1 MRIEDLPAVGDAELT
16 ADVCVVGSGP
26 AGLTIAAELAN
37 SALRVLVLES
47 GGRESADAT
56 NALDDYDNV
65 GARRAQTDRI
75 AGDRILGG
83 NSHTWSGRCA
93 LLDEL
98 DFRDRPWVPGSGWP
112 IGPADLEPFLTR
124 AACHIGIGHGS
135 GFTDDGFWELAGR
148 TRPADALDPRRF
160 RPYFWQISRD
170 PGDPFDCKRFGA
182 HVESLAAPNV
192 LVVVNATVTHLDT
205 DPDGTHVRTLQVAGA
220 DLRPRTVR
228 ARAVVL
234 ATGGI
239 GNPRLLLASRRVRP
253 EGLGNRNDLVGR
265 YLMDHR
271 CGAVGALE
279 PAAAEAI
286 THRFGKYVVKTPH
299 GRHTFLHGVALAP
312 EVQAAEGLLNCALW
326 LQEVPAADDPWDS
339 VKQLLRGRGDRH
351 DAKVALANSGLLLAG
366 ARRRLVQR
374 TGLPHKLDRIELRCM
389 VEQAPNRDSRV
400 TLTDRADRLGMP
412 AARVNWRV
420 HAQEDAT
427 VRRAAALAIAEF
439 ARLGFAAPS
448 LFAWAGPDS
457 ALPLELTDW
466 AHPTGTTRMSADPRE
481 GVVDTDCLV
490 HGMDNLFVAGSSVF
504 PTTGHANPTLTIVA
518 LAVRLADHLRAKVA
532 PAD

>member
-1 MRIEDLPAVGDAELT
+1 MRIEELAAVRDEELT

-47 GGRESADAT
+47 GGRESSDAA

-65 GARRAQTDRI
+65 GARRAQPDRI

-83 NSHTWSGRCA
+83 NSHSWSGRCA

-98 DFRDRPWVPGSGWP
+98 DFRHRPWVPGSGWP
-112 IGPADLEPFLTR
+112 IGPADLEPYLRR

-135 GFTDDGFWELAGR
+135 GFTDDNFWALAGR
-148 TRPADALDPRRF
+148 ARPAEALDPRRL

-170 PGDPFDCKRFGA
+170 PSDPFDCKRFGA
-182 HVESLAAPNV
+182 HVESRSATDV
-192 LVVVNATVTHLDT
+192 LVIVGATATHLDT
-205 DPDGTHVRTLQVAGA
+205 DTDGTHVETLQVAGA
-220 DLRPRTVR
+220 DPRPRTVR

-239 GNPRLLLASRRVRP
+239 GNPRLLLASRRARP
-253 EGLGNRNDLVGR
+253 EGLGNRNDQVGR

-279 PAAAEAI
+279 PTAAEAI
-286 THRFGKYVVKTPH
+286 TQRFGKYVVKTPH
-299 GRHTFLHGVALAP
+299 GRHTFVHGVALAP
-312 EVQAAEGLLNCALW
+312 DIQAREGLLNCALW

-351 DAKVALANSGLLLAG
+351 DARVALANSGLLLAG
-366 ARRRLVQR
+366 ARRRLIQH

-412 AARVNWRV
+412 TARVDWRV
-420 HAQEDAT
+420 HDQEDVT
-427 VRRAAALAIAEF
+427 VRRAAALAVAEF
-439 ARLGFAAPS
+439 ARLGFAAPT
-448 LFAWAGPDS
+448 LFDWAAPDS

-466 AHPTGTTRMSADPRE
+466 AHPTGTTRMSADPRD
-481 GVVDTDCLV
+481 GVVDADCLV

-504 PTTGHANPTLTIVA
+504 PTAGHANPTLTIVA
-518 LAVRLADHLRAKVA
+518 LAVRLADHLRTKVGTA
-532 PAD
+532 G

>member
-1 MRIEDLPAVGDAELT
+1 MRIEDLRTVGDEELS

-47 GGRESADAT
+47 GGRESSDAA

-65 GARRAQTDRI
+65 GARRAQPDRL

-98 DFRDRPWVPGSGWP
+98 DFCARPWVPGSGWP
-112 IGPADLEPFLTR
+112 IGPGDLEPYLTR

-135 GFTDDGFWELAGR
+135 GFTDDGFWDLAGR
-148 TRPADALDPRRF
+148 TRPADALDPERF

-170 PGDPFDCKRFGA
+170 PSDPFDCKRFGA
-182 HVESLAAPNV
+182 HVESLVARNV
-192 LVVVNATVTHLDT
+192 LILINTTVTHLDT
-205 DPDGTHVRTLQVAGA
+205 DPDGAHVRTLQVAGA
-220 DLRPRTVR
+220 DPRPRTVR

-239 GNPRLLLASRRVRP
+239 GNARLLLASRRTVP
-253 EGLGNRNDLVGR
+253 EGLGNRHDLVGR

-271 CGAVGALE
+271 CGAVGVLE
-279 PAAAEAI
+279 PGAAESVAQ
-286 THRFGKYVVKTPH
+286 RFGKYVVKTPH
-299 GRHTFLHGVALAP
+299 GRHTFLHGVALSP
-312 EVQAAEGLLNCALW
+312 EIQAKEGLLNCALW

-351 DAKVALANSGLLLAG
+351 DAKVALTNAGLLFAG
-366 ARRRLVQR
+366 ARRRLVQH

-389 VEQAPNRDSRV
+389 VEQAPNAESRV
-400 TLTDRADRLGMP
+400 TLTDRADRLGVP
-412 AARVNWRV
+412 TVRVDWRV

-427 VRRAAALAIAEF
+427 VRRAAALAVAEF
-439 ARLGFAAPS
+439 ARLGLPTPTLFEWAA
-448 LFAWAGPDS
+448 PDS

-466 AHPTGTTRMSADPRE
+466 AHPTGTTRMSADPRA

-490 HGMDNLFVAGSSVF
+490 HGTDNLFVAGSSVF

-518 LAVRLADHLRAKVA
+518 LAVRLADHLRGKVV
-532 PAD
+532 PSG